1 MAISVAAAAIGFFLA
16 WLLYRRRPEWPQR
29 IVQRIPALYQTVFHK
44 YYVDELYAALFVK
57 PLLEGSEKLLWRGI
71 DQHVIDAGVDASADA
86 AREVS
91 DTMRHMQSGNVRS
104 YAGWVAF
111 GAAVVIAY
119 MVWIGI
125 P

>member
-1 MAISVAAAAIGFFLA
+1 MGISVAAAGAGLFLA
-16 WLLYRRRPEWPQR
+16 WLLYCRRPELPQR
-29 IVQRIPALYQTVFHK
+29 IVQRIPSLYQVVLHK

-57 PLLEGSEKLLWRGI
+57 PLLEGSSKLLWHGI
-71 DQHVIDAGVDASADA
+71 DQHVIDAGVDGSADA
-86 AREVS
+86 ARQVS

-111 GAAVVIAY
+111 GAALVIAY
-119 MVWIGI
+119 MVWIGV